1 MKALIATVI
10 GAVLATL
17 GFVAMRNPMWFAT
30 LAPRARG
37 YYQRIVLD
45 TSSRNG
51 LRMLGVLVCLFGL
64 VIGTAGWGGLAKNSV
79 LQSISNGLL
88 ALLWVVF
95 VACCAVGVI
104 LAIVQ
109 FARGKGFD
117 WFEVWRTSAQLGEIN
132 VYPPVTPKMQREAFL
147 FSLVFC
153 ATVLVTIIAALIS
166 R

>member
-1 MKALIATVI
+1 MGALIATMI

-17 GFVAMRNPMWFAT
+17 GFAAMRNPMRWAT

-37 YYQRIVLD
+37 YYQRIVFD

-64 VIGTAGWGGLAKNSV
+64 VIGTAGWGALAKTSL
-79 LQSISNGLL
+79 LQSISDGLL
-88 ALLWVVF
+88 ALLWMVF
-95 VACCAVGVI
+95 VACWAVGVI

-117 WFEVWRTSAQLGEIN
+117 WFQMWRTSVQLGEIN

-147 FSLVFC
+147 YTVVFGG
-153 ATVLVTIIAALIS
+153 AVLITIIAALIS